1 MDLKRNFGW
10 VVRTMPPNNQS
21 RRLLSLG
28 IVALVLM
35 GTLTARM
42 WFLQA
47 IKAETNE
54 EIVLSV
60 RTRTIRLY
68 PERGRIFDAKGRVVA
83 DNKRV
88 LTATID
94 RDVIRDPED
103 RLLMFQRLSGPLQIS
118 IEGLFK
124 RYEDKRFGPLEALPL
139 KEDISEE
146 VAQFLVERSEDY
158 PGIYIREDWKRNYP
172 YGAIGSHVIG
182 YMGAILEKNLA
193 YYRAIGYDPNER
205 VGGYGVEQSYETIL
219 RGTPGYVRY
228 EVNAQGK
235 LLRLEE
241 RVEPIVGNDIVL
253 AVDMEMQ
260 QFAEQTLETQLA
272 MRRRVEAGIVKLE
285 DGTPD
290 PANPGPV
297 YYKAPAGSVVMMN
310 QDNGQVLA
318 MASSPRF
325 DSRWFTAGVSTEKF
339 AQVFPKSEDPDQSIL
354 VNRAVSGRYNLG
366 SSFKPFVAFAALDS
380 GQLSGGAD
388 YEYLDLGSYKLQSI
402 PNGRCQSGV
411 KCVFRNAICASTG
424 SPCRYGVVNVE
435 SALAVS
441 SDAFFYKIGEQILT
455 ERGYQ
460 PILENEVRK
469 FGFGSPT
476 NIDLPYE
483 YAGTIPSKALKKR
496 MADIGAISEESGQA
510 YYVGDQ
516 ILFSIG
522 QGLLSATPIQA
533 ATAYG
538 ALGNGG
544 NVMKPHVVKAILAP
558 GTQDIKPGVANIG
571 FMNIPDSSQV
581 VERFDDEPPTS
592 TLGLSE
598 ESLKPIVRG
607 LQRVIRGPG
616 TNFGSYHKTTGELL
630 FRGYPYAELPIAGKT
645 GTAQGLGNLPWND
658 SSAFGA
664 FSLSPRAEYKYAA
677 FAYLEKSGYGS
688 QAAAPVVKC
697 MYVALAGKYRFD
709 SVNAADPLN
718 TNSSLAAQP
727 TYLRNPSCLVSGRSE
742 SRD

>member
-1 MDLKRNFGW
+1 M
-10 VVRTMPPNNQS
+10 
-21 RRLLSLG
+21 
-28 IVALVLM
+28 
-35 GTLTARM
+35 
-42 WFLQA
+42 
-47 IKAETNE
+47 
-54 EIVLSV
+54 
-60 RTRTIRLY
+60 
-68 PERGRIFDAKGRVVA
+68 
-83 DNKRV
+83 
-88 LTATID
+88 
-94 RDVIRDPED
+94 
-103 RLLMFQRLSGPLQIS
+103 
-118 IEGLFK
+118 
-124 RYEDKRFGPLEALPL
+124 
-139 KEDISEE
+139 
-146 VAQFLVERSEDY
+146 
-158 PGIYIREDWKRNYP
+158 
-172 YGAIGSHVIG
+172 
-182 YMGAILEKNLA
+182 EKNLA
-193 YYRAIGYDPNER
+193 YYRSIGYDPNER

-380 GQLSGGAD
+380 GQLSGGSE

-483 YAGTIPSKALKKR
+483 YAGTIPNKALKKR
-496 MADIGAISEESGQA
+496 MADIGAISKESGQA

-522 QGLLSATPIQA
+522 QGLLSATPIQTA
-533 ATAYG
+533 SAYAT
-538 ALGNGG
+538 LGNGG
-544 NVMKPHVVKAILAP
+544 NVMKPHVVKAILVP

-571 FMNIPDSSQV
+571 FMNIPDASQV
-581 VERFDDEPPTS
+581 VERFDDELPTS

-645 GTAQGLGNLPWND
+645 GTAQGFGNLPWND

-664 FSLSPRAEYKYAA
+664 FSLSPRAEYKYAT

-697 MYVALAGKYRFD
+697 MYIALAGKYRFD
-709 SVNAADPLN
+709 PVNAADPLN
-718 TNSSLAAQP
+718 TNGSLAAQP

>member
-1 MDLKRNFGW
+1 
-10 VVRTMPPNNQS
+10 MPPNNQS

-28 IVALVLM
+28 VVALVLL
-35 GTLTARM
+35 GTLSVRM

-47 IKAETNE
+47 VKAESDE
-54 EIVLSV
+54 QIVLSV

-68 PERGRIFDAKGRVVA
+68 PERGRILDVKGRVVA

-94 RDVIRDPED
+94 REVIRDPED

-118 IEGLFK
+118 VEGLFK

-146 VAQFLVERSEDY
+146 TAQFLMERSEDY
-158 PGIYIREDWKRNYP
+158 PGIYVREDWKRNYP

-193 YYRAIGYDPNER
+193 YYKSIGYDPNER
-205 VGGYGVEQSYETIL
+205 VGGYGVEQSYETVL

-253 AVDMEMQ
+253 SVDMEMQ
-260 QFAEQTLETQLA
+260 QFAEQALETQLA
-272 MRRRVEAGIVKLE
+272 MRRRVEAGIIKLE

-290 PANPGPV
+290 PAFPDPV
-297 YYKAPAGSVVMMN
+297 YYKAPAGSVVMLH
-310 QDNGQVLA
+310 QDTGQVLA
-318 MASSPRF
+318 MASYPRF
-325 DSRWFTAGVSTEKF
+325 DSRWFTAGVTTEKF
-339 AQVFPKSEDPDQSIL
+339 AQVFPKTDDPDLSIL

-366 SSFKPFVAFAALDS
+366 SSFKPFVAYAALNT
-380 GQLSGGAD
+380 GQLPGGAD
-388 YEYLDLGSYKLQSI
+388 YKYRDLGSYKLESI
-402 PNGRCQSGV
+402 PNGRCQDGV

-424 SPCRYGVVNVE
+424 APCRYGEVNVE

-460 PILENEVRK
+460 PILENEVRR

-496 MADIGAISEESGQA
+496 MADIGAISQESGKA

-522 QGLLSATPIQA
+522 QGLLSATPIQVA
-533 ATAYG
+533 SAYG
-538 ALGNGG
+538 VLGNGG
-544 NVMKPHVVKAILAP
+544 NLMQPHVVKAILQP
-558 GTQDIKPGVANIG
+558 GTQDIKPGIANIS
-571 FMNIPDSSQV
+571 FVDIPGSSQV
-581 VERFDDEPPTS
+581 VERFDDEQPVNTVDMS
-592 TLGLSE
+592 GDRRD
-598 ESLKPIVRG
+598 PIVRG

-616 TNFGSYHKTTGELL
+616 VNFDSYHKTTGELL

-645 GTAQGLGNLPWND
+645 GTAQGFGNLPWND

-664 FSLSPRAEYKYAA
+664 FSLSPRGEYKYAA

-697 MYVALAGKYRFD
+697 LYVALAGKYRFD
-709 SVNAADPLN
+709 PINAADPLN
-718 TNSSLAAQP
+718 TNASLAATP
-727 TYLRNPSCLVSGRSE
+727 TYLRNPSCLVGGRSD